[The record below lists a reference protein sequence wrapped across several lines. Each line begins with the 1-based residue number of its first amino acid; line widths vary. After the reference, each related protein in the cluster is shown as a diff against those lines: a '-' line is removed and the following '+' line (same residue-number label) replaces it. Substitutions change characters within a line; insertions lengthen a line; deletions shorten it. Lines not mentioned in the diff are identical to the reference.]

1 MLGSMTCAM
10 SYGTSGGDAARLDE
24 GVSLLRRVRDD
35 EAAGAAQRDLAARGI
50 RLVQMACRLDAAAG
64 G

>member
-1 MLGSMTCAM
+1 M